1 MMRRYS
7 QLIRLV
13 SQIKPSSIVE
23 VGVHRA
29 IRADAMCREALVHR
43 PDVTYFGFD
52 VFEHETAQFHAD
64 ALNGKGIP
72 LEAIARGKLS
82 AIAASFMQFNYRL
95 FVGDTRTTLHG
106 DPIKADIAFIDG
118 DHRVEVIRG
127 DYEALKECACVTLDD
142 FYVKGPKGELPD
154 LDRYG
159 SNRVVEEI
167 AASGK
172 RVQILDSADRC
183 NHGAIAKLAVVWR

>member
-1 MMRRYS
+1 MAGMMRRYS

-13 SQIKPSSIVE
+13 SQIKPASIVE

-106 DPIKADIAFIDG
+106 
-118 DHRVEVIRG
+118 
-127 DYEALKECACVTLDD
+127 
-142 FYVKGPKGELPD
+142 
-154 LDRYG
+154 
-159 SNRVVEEI
+159 EESI
-167 AASGK
+167 
-172 RVQILDSADRC
+172 Q
-183 NHGAIAKLAVVWR
+183 